1 MVVLNCFKGNN
12 ERGITM
18 KKSKA
23 RETRRQQ
30 AHPKAGA
37 TYSPRSLYRS
47 LTVPFSSEPGKSR
60 IHPKVK
66 A

>member
-1 MVVLNCFKGNN
+1 
-12 ERGITM
+12 M
-18 KKSKA
+18 KKAKA

-47 LTVPFSSEPGKSR
+47 MTVPYSNQPGRSR
-60 IHPKVK
+60 IRPKQPK
-66 A
+66 P

>member
-1 MVVLNCFKGNN
+1 
-12 ERGITM
+12 M

-23 RETRRQQ
+23 RETRLQQ

-66 A
+66 V

>member
-1 MVVLNCFKGNN
+1 
-12 ERGITM
+12 M

-30 AHPKAGA
+30 ANPKAGA
-37 TYSPRSLYRS
+37 HYSPRSLFRG
-47 LTVPFSSEPGKSR
+47 LTVPVRFEPGKIR

>member
-1 MVVLNCFKGNN
+1 
-12 ERGITM
+12 M

-47 LTVPFSSEPGKSR
+47 LTVPYDNKPGKSR
-60 IHPKVK
+60 IHPKEEKKHDVQ
-66 A
+66 